1 MTASE
6 QARPVPAPADALDR
20 HDTSLSRSARNMTV
34 LTGVSRATG
43 FVRVAVVTNVLGV
56 TYLANTY
63 QTSNTI
69 PNILFELFAA
79 GALQAVLIPSMV
91 DLLGSRHGGRADAET
106 THVIGA
112 VLGLTSAVMAALA
125 VVGIALGPW
134 LMRLM
139 VNDVAD
145 PTVRA
150 AEVRLG
156 TFFLWF
162 FLPQVVLYAANSVAT
177 AVLNATG
184 SFGIPVIAPAINNVV
199 VIGVYLAFAAVR
211 VGRPPSLDLSVS
223 EKVLLAGGTT
233 LGVVLFCALPVAA
246 AHRRVP
252 LRPNLDHRHPR
263 IHRLARDGGWA
274 IAYLGFT
281 QALLVVILQ
290 LTNRREGAVAIYT
303 LAWVVFLL
311 PHSLLSVP
319 VLTTRFPT
327 MSRQALAGEWDGY
340 GDTFG
345 RGVRSICFVALPSA
359 AILMATATPLA
370 RLIVHGETARSA
382 GEIGAAIRGFAPGLL
397 GLGMFLFLTRACYA
411 VGDMRSPTW
420 ANLIAT
426 VVGAVTMVVVADQVA
441 PKLLVASLGVVY
453 AATQSVAAVILLIVV
468 RRRLHRE
475 GGHAARAALST
486 VRTLFAAV
494 VSGVI
499 AFAVVEQAPPHAG
512 TAVVVAYLAVAG
524 LLGGSAYLL
533 LNAALGGAGPRR
545 ALRSFGADDRAA
557 AVGR

>member
-1 MTASE
+1 M
-6 QARPVPAPADALDR
+6 
-20 HDTSLSRSARNMTV
+20 MTV

-63 QTSNTI
+63 QTANTI

-79 GALQAVLIPSMV
+79 GALQAVLIPAMV
-91 DLLGSRHGGRADAET
+91 DILGVSRSARGNDPET
-106 THVIGA
+106 DHVIGA
-112 VLGLTSAVMAALA
+112 VLGLTCSVLGVLAAA
-125 VVGIALGPW
+125 AMIAGPT

-145 PTVRA
+145 PAVRA

-162 FLPQVVLYAANSVAT
+162 FLPQVVLYGANAVAT
-177 AVLNATG
+177 AVLNSTG

-199 VIGVYLAFAAVR
+199 VIGVYLSFAALR
-211 VGRPPSLDLSVS
+211 AGQPPSLDLTVT
-223 EKVLLAGGTT
+223 EKVVLAGGTS
-233 LGVVLFCALPVAA
+233 LGVLLFCALPIAA

-263 IHRLARDGGWA
+263 IRRLARDGGWA
-274 IAYLGFT
+274 ISYLACT

-359 AILMATATPLA
+359 ALLAAMATPLA
-370 RLIVHGETARSA
+370 RLVVHGETAHSA

-411 VGDMRSPTW
+411 LGDMRSPTW
-420 ANLIAT
+420 ANLVAA
-426 VVGAVTMVVVADQVA
+426 VVGAGGMIAVADEVA
-441 PKLLVASLGVVY
+441 PRLLVASLGAVY
-453 AATQSVAAVILLIVV
+453 AAAQSAAAVILLVV
-468 RRRLHRE
+468 VYRRLHRE
-475 GGHAARAALST
+475 GAHAARAVVPTL
-486 VRTLFAAV
+486 RTLVAAM
-494 VSGVI
+494 
-499 AFAVVEQAPPHAG
+499 AAG
-512 TAVVVAYLAVAG
+512 VVAYAVVMTVPEDVRTVALVGYLAVSG
-524 LLGGSAYLL
+524 LLGGAVYLL
-533 LNAALGGAGPRR
+533 TYAVLGGPGPRR
-545 ALRSFGADDRAA
+545 ALRSFGADDRAV
-557 AVGR
+557 AVSR

>member
-1 MTASE
+1 MTA
-6 QARPVPAPADALDR
+6 
-20 HDTSLSRSARNMTV
+20 

-56 TYLANTY
+56 TFLANTY
-63 QTSNTI
+63 QTANTI

-91 DLLGSRHGGRADAET
+91 DLLGASRSSRESDAET

-112 VLGLTSAVMAALA
+112 VLGLTSTVMGVLAAA
-125 VVGIALGPW
+125 AMVAGPS

-145 PTVRA
+145 PAVRA

-162 FLPQVVLYAANSVAT
+162 FLPQVVLYAANAVAT

-199 VIGVYLAFAAVR
+199 VIGVYLGFAAMR
-211 VGRPPSLDLSVS
+211 GGRPPSLDLSVG
-223 EKVLLAGGTT
+223 EKLLLAGGTT

-252 LRPNLDHRHPR
+252 FRPNLDHRHPR
-263 IHRLARDGGWA
+263 IRRLARDGGWA
-274 IAYLGFT
+274 IVYLALT

-327 MSRQALAGEWDGY
+327 MSRQALAGEWEGY

-359 AILMATATPLA
+359 ALLAAMATPLA
-370 RLIVHGETARSA
+370 RLVVHGETARSA

-411 VGDMRSPTW
+411 LGDMRSPTW
-420 ANLIAT
+420 ANLLAT
-426 VVGAVTMVVVADQVA
+426 STGAVAMVLVADQVT
-441 PKLLVASLGVVY
+441 PRLLVASLGVVY
-453 AATQSVAAVILLIVV
+453 AVTQSIAALALLVV
-468 RRRLHRE
+468 VNRRLHRE
-475 GGHAARAALST
+475 GASAVSAALPT
-486 VRTLFAAV
+486 ARTLVAAV
-494 VSGVI
+494 AAGAV
-499 AFAVVEQAPPHAG
+499 AYAVVAMLPANAATVTLVGCLTLAG
-512 TAVVVAYLAVAG
+512 VLGGGAYLVAYA
-524 LLGGSAYLL
+524 LLGGP
-533 LNAALGGAGPRR
+533 GPAR
-545 ALRSFGADDRAA
+545 ALRSFGADDRIV

>member
-1 MTASE
+1 
-6 QARPVPAPADALDR
+6 
-20 HDTSLSRSARNMTV
+20 MTV

-91 DLLGSRHGGRADAET
+91 DLLGARHGGHTDTET

-112 VLGLTSAVMAALA
+112 VLGLTGAVMAALA

-145 PTVRA
+145 PAVRA

-199 VIGVYLAFAAVR
+199 VIGVYLAFAALR
-211 VGRPPSLDLSVS
+211 GGRPPSLELSVS

-233 LGVVLFCALPVAA
+233 LGVVLFCALPVVAA
-246 AHRRVP
+246 NRRVA

-274 IAYLGFT
+274 IAYLAFT

-359 AILMATATPLA
+359 AILTATATPLA

-420 ANLIAT
+420 ANLSAT
-426 VVGAVTMVVVADQVA
+426 VVGAVAMVLVAGQVA
-441 PKLLVASLGVVY
+441 PRLLVASLGAVY
-453 AATQSVAAVILLIVV
+453 AATQSAAAVILLVV
-468 RRRLHRE
+468 VYRRLHRE
-475 GGHAARAALST
+475 GGHAARAAVPT

-494 VSGVI
+494 AAGVV
-499 AFAVVEQAPPHAG
+499 AFAVVEQAPSHAG
-512 TAVVVAYLAVAG
+512 TVAVVAYLAAAG
-524 LLGGSAYLL
+524 LLGGSVYLL
-533 LNAALGGAGPRR
+533 LNAVLGGAGPRR
-545 ALRSFGADDRAA
+545 ALRSFGADDRVV